1 HHGMGKTELNVTDP
15 AYDLADAVLRFKLS
29 AEEEQRLL
37 RRYRDSTG
45 DSEVEQRLFLFK
57 LLAGSVALRAAL
69 RNLGDVRLRNGHPEF
84 HRNFVEAMEF
94 LIAQAVRACGIACRP
109 PRAPRWRS
117 PLVVLDVDGVLDKQ
131 VFGFPT
137 TTAAGIEALRLLHAH
152 GASVALNTARTLEQV
167 REYCRAYGLVG
178 GVAEYGAVV
187 WDAVSDRERVLVGP
201 DSHDQ
206 LHRLADALAR
216 LPGVFLDPCY
226 RHSLRAYTFERDR
239 TVPLPL
245 PLVEALLSDLGVGR
259 LRARQ
264 THVDTTVVATETDK
278 GRGLVALRE
287 LAGVADIDTVAIG
300 DSEPDLSMFRV
311 AGRSFAP
318 RQIACRDV

>member
-57 LLAGSVALRAAL
+57 LLAGSVALRAAP

-84 HRNFVEAMEF
+84 HRSFVEAMEF
-94 LIAQAVRACGIACRP
+94 QIAQAARACGIACRP
-109 PRAPRWRS
+109 PRAPCWRS

-152 GASVALNTARTLEQV
+152 GAAVALNTARTLEQL
-167 REYCRAYGLVG
+167 REYYRAYGLVG
-178 GVAEYGAVV
+178 RVAEYGPVRFAAVK
-187 WDAVSDRERVLVGP
+187 DRERVLVSPG
-201 DSHDQ
+201 SHEQ
-206 LHRLADALAR
+206 LRHLAQPLAGI
-216 LPGVFLDPCY
+216 PGVFLDPRY
-226 RHSLRAYTFERDR
+226 RLSLRAYTFQRER
-239 TVPLPL
+239 TAPLPL
-245 PLVEALLSDLGVGR
+245 PLVEALVCDLR
-259 LRARQ
+259 LERLVVRQ
-264 THVDTTVVATETDK
+264 TYLDTTVVAAE
-278 GRGLVALRE
+278 
-287 LAGVADIDTVAIG
+287 
-300 DSEPDLSMFRV
+300 
-311 AGRSFAP
+311 
-318 RQIACRDV
+318 